1 MPQNN
6 CSVEFYDSAPLS
18 GKGKTRASRA
28 GFLTVMWNCFTSALC
43 GLGVVSLA
51 VVDTPFMLLEGSRKR
66 GLSAMGATVAVQL
79 AVDLP
84 RVFFAPIAKIVGV
97 AFG

>member
-1 MPQNN
+1 M
-6 CSVEFYDSAPLS
+6 EFYDSEALY
-18 GKGKTRASRA
+18 GKEKPALRTRSFSLECGIVLHPHSAAS
-28 GFLTVMWNCFTSALC
+28 
-43 GLGVVSLA
+43 GVVSLA
-51 VVDTPFMLLEGSRKR
+51 VVDAPFMLLKGSRKR
-66 GLSAMGATVAVQL
+66 GLSAMGAKVAAQL

>member
-1 MPQNN
+1 
-6 CSVEFYDSAPLS
+6 VEFYDSEALY
-18 GKGKTRASRA
+18 GKEKPALRTRV
-28 GFLTVMWNCFTSALC
+28 FFTVMWNCFTSAPG
-43 GLGVVSLA
+43 GLGVVAFA
-51 VVDTPFMLLEGSRKR
+51 VVDVPLVLLKGSRER
-66 GLSAMGATVAVQL
+66 GLSAMGAKVAVQL

>member
-1 MPQNN
+1 
-6 CSVEFYDSAPLS
+6 
-18 GKGKTRASRA
+18 
-28 GFLTVMWNCFTSALC
+28 MWNCFSSALC

-51 VVDTPFMLLEGSRKR
+51 VADAPLMLLKGSCKR
-66 GLSAMGATVAVQL
+66 GLSAMSAKVAVQL

-84 RVFFAPIAKIVGV
+84 RVFFAPIAKIVEV

>member
-1 MPQNN
+1 
-6 CSVEFYDSAPLS
+6 
-18 GKGKTRASRA
+18 
-28 GFLTVMWNCFTSALC
+28 
-43 GLGVVSLA
+43 VVAFA
-51 VVDTPFMLLEGSRKR
+51 VVDVPLVLLEGSRKR